1 MAAFATVSDL
11 EARWRP
17 LSPDESNRAQALL
30 DDAAAVIRAECADV
44 DSRLVAVPPAILP
57 ELDPAV
63 PLMVSCS
70 MVKRAMLSGADVA
83 GVTSTQQTAGPFSQ
97 SLSFANPSGDLY
109 LTKAERRIL
118 GCGGQRAGSVPMGP
132 SAAVVHPLW
141 CDVWLGLP
149 CTCGAVA

>member
-17 LSPDESNRAQALL
+17 LSEADKARAQALL
-30 DDAAAVIRAECADV
+30 DDASAIVRAECKGID
-44 DSRLVAVPPAILP
+44 DQIVAVPPATVP

-63 PLMVSCS
+63 PTMVVCA
-70 MVKRAMLSGADVA
+70 MVKRAMLSGVDAA

-109 LTKAERRIL
+109 LTKSERRIL